1 MQQKALNDVDEI
13 GRRTFLEQSIAM
25 LVAAGATAAPALA
38 SAQPDAQQKSLPKGA
53 TLRFFP
59 GFEAFRLDA
68 GEAVINGVKG
78 GNGPPLLLLQG
89 WPQTHVEWHRLAP
102 MLAQH
107 FTVVATD
114 LRLFGVIPRYRT
126 FSGGMA

>member
-1 MQQKALNDVDEI
+1 MQQKAVNSFDEN
-13 GRRTFLEQSIAM
+13 GRRSFLEQAVAV
-25 LVAAGATAAPALA
+25 LVAAGAAATPALA
-38 SAQPDAQQKSLPKGA
+38 SGRQESRQQSPTKGA

-59 GFEAFRLDA
+59 GFEAFRLDT

-107 FTVVATD
+107 FCGCH
-114 LRLFGVIPRYRT
+114 RLARLW
-126 FSGGMA
+126 